1 MKKRIHVANETSKQ
15 IGARVKA
22 LRTSKGLTQKAL
34 SKIAM
39 ISPNHISNIENG
51 VENVSDDAVSRLAT
65 ALETSYSYLKE
76 GNIVALNKDT
86 RRRGRIGRVNVQCQ
100 GQLSFADLGYM

>member
-1 MKKRIHVANETSKQ
+1 MRIHVANEQSKQ
-15 IGARVKA
+15 IGLRVKK
-22 LRTSKGLTQKAL
+22 LRLVKAMTQRELGKV
-34 SKIAM
+34 AM

-51 VENVSDDAVSRLAT
+51 VENVSDDAVARLAT
-65 ALETSYSYLKE
+65 ALETSFLFLKE

-86 RRRGRIGRVNVQCQ
+86 KKRNSLRERKNVQCQ